1 MIRGQDPGPSYVVEM
16 DKKRGFPMK
25 VESVAHSKLPS
36 VRTSPEGVV
45 MTGLSAEDY
54 AGLPPYP
61 SRPVI

>member
-1 MIRGQDPGPSYVVEM
+1 M

-36 VRTSPEGVV
+36 GRTSPEGVV